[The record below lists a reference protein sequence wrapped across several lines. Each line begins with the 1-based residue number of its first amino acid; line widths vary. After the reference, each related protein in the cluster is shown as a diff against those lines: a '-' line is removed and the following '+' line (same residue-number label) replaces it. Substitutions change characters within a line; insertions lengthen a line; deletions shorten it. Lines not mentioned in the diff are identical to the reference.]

1 MNKNT
6 KRITIPLLN
15 TTLRDL
21 DIKVALTGKSRSEI
35 IEYLLITY
43 MDNIPNLDFGD
54 EIKNKVS
61 DNILSKK

>member
-61 DNILSKK
+61 NNILSKK